1 MSNIGE
7 NIKRYRDLRQYSQEY
22 MASKLNIT
30 QSSYAKLEKQDTK
43 LTVDRLQQIA
53 ETLDVDVSLLLNSA
67 TPTIFNLYDN
77 QTANGRVEH
86 LYNNLPE
93 QLISQYQNQIQQLK
107 EEVAFL
113 RGLVGKK

>member
-1 MSNIGE
+1 MFSTNL
-7 NIKRYRDLRQYSQEY
+7 IKSHDKYRRKYQTIQGF
-22 MASKLNIT
+22 MPI
-30 QSSYAKLEKQDTK
+30 QPR
-43 LTVDRLQQIA
+43 V
-53 ETLDVDVSLLLNSA
+53 LNSA

-93 QLISQYQNQIQQLK
+93 QLISQYQDQIQQLK

-113 RGLVGKK
+113 RGLVGKQ